1 MEGFLCW
8 LGVWVFLLLQS
19 RVCGIVELN
28 YEFDI
33 IKLIK
38 QLEDTE
44 EYSQKV
50 NVLFVLGNCIYNHSL
65 PPITSHSFTY
75 IKGQTYQY
83 SCPFHDDN
91 TDDVVMYRDIMSSRY
106 SLIYPCNH

>member
-1 MEGFLCW
+1 M
-8 LGVWVFLLLQS
+8 FLLLQS

-33 IKLIK
+33 VKLIK

-50 NVLFVLGNCIYNHSL
+50 NVLFVLGNCI
-65 PPITSHSFTY
+65 
-75 IKGQTYQY
+75 Q
-83 SCPFHDDN
+83 
-91 TDDVVMYRDIMSSRY
+91 R
-106 SLIYPCNH
+106 

>member
-1 MEGFLCW
+1 MVIMAVYTIRSYILFTMVTNSGTDNGTLGEKISGRKSTPSFQMQGFLCW

-33 IKLIK
+33 VKLIK

-50 NVLFVLGNCIYNHSL
+50 NVLFVLGNCTQH
-65 PPITSHSFTY
+65 
-75 IKGQTYQY
+75 
-83 SCPFHDDN
+83 
-91 TDDVVMYRDIMSSRY
+91 
-106 SLIYPCNH
+106 